1 MGGSIR
7 IPVHFCGVSG
17 LMPSP
22 YRVIILEGMT
32 YLLLYK
38 DIIVKP
44 FLERILL
51 KEEMDPL
58 ETQ

>member
-1 MGGSIR
+1 
-7 IPVHFCGVSG
+7 
-17 LMPSP
+17 
-22 YRVIILEGMT
+22 MT